1 MGIGMHHLLTSNS
14 ILQHKKWNIYSINE
28 TCKTYEPLIVFLKI
42 TLQSTTTKKLNNNMN
57 QIFIFNFI
65 YLFLIEI
72 IFAKSTR
79 QCIMI
84 KLLLGHVE
92 AGFKACDIYS
102 SFLIHLL

>member
-1 MGIGMHHLLTSNS
+1 
-14 ILQHKKWNIYSINE
+14 
-28 TCKTYEPLIVFLKI
+28 
-42 TLQSTTTKKLNNNMN
+42 MN

-72 IFAKSTR
+72 ILAKSTR